1 MYNIK
6 KYYLAFLTS
15 VNFIGWTTGL
25 FIPTIFMIASD
36 LSLVEPVITEYLT
49 FSASKNPKIALS
61 TALATSS
68 SCHLTPSFL
77 YPNYLGTKNM

>member
-1 MYNIK
+1 
-6 KYYLAFLTS
+6 
-15 VNFIGWTTGL
+15 
-25 FIPTIFMIASD
+25 MIASD

-68 SCHLTPSFL
+68 SCHLTPSFF
-77 YPNYLGTKNM
+77 YPNSLGTKNM